1 MNPQI
6 RRRLALPVCLVIL
19 TTTVFLTTLL
29 PEHIYE
35 FNLDQIEQDSQ
46 QELDMIQEAFSTVD
60 LQTEPEEEIQALTE
74 SYGQIL
80 DKNLAVLSPDG
91 QLLADSE
98 SPPPYPETSY
108 QYLELEKAARLG
120 FTSGFQADSG
130 DKEILHAVV
139 PLYQGT
145 SLNGYL
151 FLKTPLAFLQEQ
163 VQKLR
168 LILLA
173 AGGALTLTAYL
184 LIYLVSRGITHSL
197 ASITH
202 SIRKITTHEKD
213 QLLTLSPGIHQ
224 IAELR
229 AAVNSLL
236 TQFRNQIQNLE
247 SERGTLQSVLTQMT
261 DGVIIVDDQ
270 GKISLLNPAAEDIFG
285 TSFQDATGRSAAEVL
300 RHHQW
305 IEIWQNCLKTGKK
318 QSTSLENPSRSSLLQ
333 GFAIPLEENLPG
345 HTLLLF
351 QDLSRIKRLETT
363 RQDFISNVSHEL
375 RTPLASLKALTD
387 TLQDGALEDPP
398 AAKRF
403 LSRIDTEVD
412 ALVQMVGELLE
423 LSRIESGQVPLNLE
437 PVKPKLLLTQA
448 GERMRAQAERRQV
461 KITVDVPENSP
472 NVQADFPRIERVLV
486 NLLHNAIKFSP
497 PGGEILLRTNLQ
509 ENSVIFSIHD
519 QGPGIPPAD
528 LSRIF
533 ERFYKTDQ
541 ARSSGGTGLG
551 LAIAKHLVEA
561 HGGRIWAE
569 STLHQGST
577 FYFSLPSTD

>member
-6 RRRLALPVCLVIL
+6 RRRLTLPVCLVIL
-19 TTTVFLTTLL
+19 TTTILLATLL
-29 PEHIYE
+29 PEYIYE
-35 FNLDQIEQDSQ
+35 FSLDQIEHDSQ
-46 QELDMIQEAFSTVD
+46 QELDMIQAAFSSVD

-80 DKNLAVLSPDG
+80 DKNLAVLSPAG

-108 QYLELEKAARLG
+108 QYLDLEKAARLG
-120 FTSGFQADSG
+120 FSSGFQADSG

-145 SLNGYL
+145 SLDGYL
-151 FLKTPLAFLQEQ
+151 FLKTPLASLQEQ

-184 LIYLVSRGITHSL
+184 LIYLVSRGITHPL
-197 ASITH
+197 ASITQ

-285 TSFQDATGRSAAEVL
+285 IAVQDAAGRSAAEVL

-305 IEIWQNCLKTGKK
+305 IKIWQNCLKTEKK

-437 PVKPKLLLTQA
+437 PVKPQLLLTQA
-448 GERMRAQAERRQV
+448 GERMRAQAERRRV
-461 KITVDVPENSP
+461 KITADTPENSP
-472 NVQADFPRIERVLV
+472 SVQADFPRIERVLV

-497 PGGEILLRTNLQ
+497 PGGEILLQTNLQ
-509 ENSVIFSIHD
+509 ENSVIFSVQD

-528 LSRIF
+528 LNRIF

-569 STLHQGST
+569 SLINQGST
-577 FYFSLPSTD
+577 FYFSLPSAD